1 MAAAPDQS
9 HLNRNLSARLY
20 SAIKLISHHRQPDII
35 MSLLSSFEFST
46 SNTSLEPVEQRL
58 CHLLGQSRI
67 QLAQSWSQAL
77 LACLLE
83 SGVGAEDEVIVSA
96 LAPASLA
103 EAITLVG
110 AKPVFV
116 DVESDSLL
124 ASHRAIERAVSDN
137 TKAVIVSHLYG
148 QIFDS
153 ADLYARLHD
162 HKITLIEDGSDAFL
176 ALANHPSTE
185 TAPAQHCDYLITCLP
200 QSRETETGLPSFILS
215 RHEDKLARLSRWTAR
230 DAHDHWIDLQL
241 GSETLLGL
249 INSMDEAT
257 STRLSLILD
266 ELSDEQKRLQRQ
278 ITRYQAAFSQAPL
291 RLLKPRKSV
300 GLGQTA
306 MPVHVPPPFR
316 DEFFDGLRSA
326 GYGVYQTYRSL
337 PDLAYFQKRFD
348 SLPCPNARRWTMGA
362 LGLPTGFLITSH
374 EQSLLINHMEASL
387 FPRILDQLF
396 H

>member
-1 MAAAPDQS
+1 
-9 HLNRNLSARLY
+9 
-20 SAIKLISHHRQPDII
+20 
-35 MSLLSSFEFST
+35 MSLLSSFEFSP
-46 SNTSLEPVEQRL
+46 SNAPLESVEQRL
-58 CHLLGQSRI
+58 CRLLGQSRI
-67 QLAQSWSQAL
+67 QLAQDWSQAI

-83 SGVGAEDEVIVSA
+83 SGVGSEDEVIVSA

-103 EAITLVG
+103 EAVTLVG

-153 ADLYARLHD
+153 ADLYARLRD

-176 ALANHPSTE
+176 ALANHP
-185 TAPAQHCDYLITCLP
+185 PAAKTPARHCDYLITCPP
-200 QSRETETGLPSFILS
+200 QSREAEAGLPAFILS
-215 RHEDKLARLSRWTAR
+215 HHEDKMVRLARWALR
-230 DAHDHWIDLQL
+230 DDQDHWIDLQL
-241 GSETLLGL
+241 GSGTLLGL
-249 INSMDEAT
+249 IGSIDDAL
-257 STRLSLILD
+257 STRLSSMLD
-266 ELSDEQKRLQRQ
+266 GLADEQKRLQRQ

-306 MPVHVPPPFR
+306 MPVHVPPPLR
-316 DEFFDGLRSA
+316 DEFFNELRSA
-326 GYGVYQTYRSL
+326 GYSVYQTYRSL
-337 PDLAYFQKRFD
+337 PDLSYFQRRFD
-348 SLPCPNARRWTMGA
+348 SHPCPNARRWMMGA
-362 LGLPTGFLITSH
+362 LGLPTGFLISSR
-374 EQSLLINHMEASL
+374 EQALLISQMEASL
-387 FPRILDQLF
+387 FPKILDQLF